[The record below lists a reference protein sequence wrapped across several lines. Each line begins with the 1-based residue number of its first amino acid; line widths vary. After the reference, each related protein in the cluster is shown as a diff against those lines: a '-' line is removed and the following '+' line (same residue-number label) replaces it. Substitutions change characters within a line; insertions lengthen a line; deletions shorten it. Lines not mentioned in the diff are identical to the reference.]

1 MSIIKATPGTVIHI
15 GYTGENFA
23 TVVEFDI
30 SNWFEE
36 YGPGTT
42 ELIITQKG
50 KTWPNK
56 TTSDN
61 KKLIWEIN
69 KDYVVEA
76 GFGKCQLWYTSNEG
90 VIAKSE
96 IYDFLITKSLDYNEP
111 PNPPEPFESWVEKV
125 TKEAADIKQNIQ
137 TAINSAKAATTSASE
152 AKNSAETA
160 TTKASEALNAQ
171 NNAQNSAT
179 NAENSAV
186 AAANSAIAAN
196 NSADAAEK
204 EAKKAAASAENA
216 QNSATVAL
224 NNAIIATTKA
234 TEAAASEANA
244 SASAATAVTSAN
256 NAEISAQKAENISL
270 YPPYIGDASKG
281 ENPDYWY
288 IWDKQTNQYKKST
301 VKVRFSIVAVYE
313 TEGAMRADT
322 EREVGDFVIVS
333 SSLDEEDAVLWV
345 LGENGWTRV
354 TTLSGYE
361 GIGISTIDGPI
372 YPSTDGGVDI
382 YTINL
387 TNGEK
392 YDFKITSGIDGN
404 SITSITPNSNNTGA
418 PGTQDS
424 YTITF
429 NKAEPI
435 SFKVY
440 NGIDGVSSTFKI
452 EDIPGGHRVTI
463 KDKNHEESFDVL
475 NGEGRGDMLASEY
488 DEGNIVA
495 AAGGI
500 DDFVKQNSSKVLI
513 KTWTAEDINN

>member
-90 VIAKSE
+90 NIVKSE
-96 IYDFLITKSLDYNEP
+96 IYDFLVTKSLDYNEP
-111 PNPPEPFESWVEKV
+111 SNPPEPFKSWVEEV

-137 TAINSAKAATTSASE
+137 TAINSANTAITNAIE
-152 AKNSAETA
+152 AKNSAEIA

-186 AAANSAIAAN
+186 AAANSA
-196 NSADAAEK
+196 DAAEE
-204 EAKKAAASAENA
+204 EAKKAVASAENA

-224 NNAIIATTKA
+224 NNATIATTKA
-234 TEAAASEANA
+234 AEAATSETNA
-244 SASAATAVTSAN
+244 SASAATATTSAE

-270 YPPYIGDASKG
+270 YPPYIGDISKG

-301 VKVRFSIVAVYE
+301 VKARFSIVAVYK
-313 TEGAMRADT
+313 TENAMYADT
-322 EREVGDFVIVS
+322 NREIGDFVIVS

-345 LGENGWTRV
+345 LGENGWSRV

-361 GIGISTIDGPI
+361 GVGINTIEGPI
-372 YPSTDGGVDI
+372 YPSTDGGIDI

-404 SITSITPNSNNTGA
+404 SITSIVPNSNNTGA

-440 NGIDGVSSTFKI
+440 NGLDGVSSTFKI
-452 EDIPGGHRVTI
+452 EDIPGGHRITI

-488 DEGNIVA
+488 DKENTVI

-500 DDFVKQNSSKVLI
+500 DDFVKLNSSKVLI